1 MKNIFSWGGAS
12 VIFIIIVYPLS
23 FFGLPFLGFLRN
35 ILFSL
40 GIWVYFV
47 PFVLGIVSIIKESGV
62 KRGLGIAGI
71 IINILLAFFMLEG
84 LAVLSVW

>member
-12 VIFIIIVYPLS
+12 VIFIIVIYPLS
-23 FFGLPFLGFLRN
+23 FFGFPFLGFFRN

-47 PFVLGIVSIIKESGV
+47 PFILGIVSIIKERGA
-62 KRGLGIAGI
+62 KRGLGIAGL
-71 IINILLAFFMLEG
+71 IINILLPLFMLEG
-84 LAVLSVW
+84 LAVLQVW